1 IPGSGVPPLSLL
13 TRGRAMTMRATSVM
27 RSVRATLAL
36 LVLGA
41 TAASSVVAAKPIRPT
56 RPRAMNLF
64 SSAGYLFEV
73 NRQQCGLKNDG
84 EVCVAF
90 AGSPVGGGGFW
101 PKGTPD
107 QYIFN
112 SGLQLAGI
120 IKNSPFA
127 HPVGSSDTVGAF
139 FFDPRGDQAMGD
151 PQSLVFSRLEPADV
165 STWSSPP
172 TKTVLDPNIYNPI
185 LLGSDAISQGDVF
198 VRYWEGNPGFLTGRT
213 HPMGIAVDERILAWN
228 YPSGNEDIIYIIY
241 TFYNVTARSTSGK
254 YTNSTIPGLLQT
266 EIAAIGDQFQ
276 DINEAKFKVTI
287 PDTGYT
293 ID

>member
-1 IPGSGVPPLSLL
+1 
-13 TRGRAMTMRATSVM
+13 MTMCSTSVM

-64 SSAGYLFEV
+64 SSAGYLFQV

-112 SGLQLAGI
+112 SGLQLAGTI
-120 IKNSPFA
+120 PSTAAFA
-127 HPVGSSDTVGAF
+127 WAGDTVGAF
-139 FFDPRGDQAMGD
+139 FMDPRGDQSAGD
-151 PQSLVFSRLEPADV
+151 PVTLVYNSLDAGDAASWPNGGIVRDTAIYASVLQGRQSV
-165 STWSSPP
+165 SQEDLW
-172 TKTVLDPNIYNPI
+172 
-185 LLGSDAISQGDVF
+185 
-198 VRYWEGNPGFLTGRT
+198 VRTWEGNPSFLAGRT
-213 HPMGIAVDERILAWN
+213 HPMGILVEERGMAWN
-228 YPSGNEDIIYIIY
+228 FPTGNEDI
-241 TFYNVTARSTSGK
+241 K
-254 YTNSTIPGLLQT
+254 
-266 EIAAIGDQFQ
+266 IGR
-276 DINEAKFKVTI
+276 AHV
-287 PDTGYT
+287 
-293 ID
+293 